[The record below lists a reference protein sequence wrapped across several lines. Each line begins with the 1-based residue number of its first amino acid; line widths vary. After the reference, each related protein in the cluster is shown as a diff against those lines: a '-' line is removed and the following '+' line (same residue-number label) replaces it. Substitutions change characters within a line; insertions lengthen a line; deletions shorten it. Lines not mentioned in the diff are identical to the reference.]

1 MNLDVVKYLLD
12 IKVSIDSIED
22 YIGEK
27 KDFKIYQ
34 NNKQLK
40 RAVERELE
48 IIGEALNR
56 ILKLDLSIEIENSR
70 RIVDLRNWVIHA
82 YDKVDDYIIWGV
94 IITHLPKLKT
104 EIEILLKHVDLDLLN
119 D

>member
-1 MNLDVVKYLLD
+1 MNPDVVKYLLD
-12 IKVSIDSIED
+12 IKTSIDSIED
-22 YIGEK
+22 FIGEK
-27 KDFKIYQ
+27 KDFTLYQ
-34 NNKQLK
+34 NNKQLR

-56 ILKLDLSIEIENSR
+56 ILKIDATIEIENSR

-94 IITHLPKLKT
+94 LVVHLPKLKI
-104 EIEILLKHVDLDLLN
+104 EIEKLLKDIDFYN
-119 D
+119 